1 MSREETKKIIM
12 AMTVY
17 YPNFKPSCDL
27 GIMVDLWTDAFS
39 DVAYEKV
46 YTALKTYAKTDTSGF
61 APSIGALNNLICTIE
76 ERSSGEELNEMEAWA
91 LVSRALRN
99 GLYASQEE
107 YNRLP
112 TLVQKAVGS
121 PQNLHNWATTDYET
135 IDTVIMSNFQRTYR
149 SVLSQTKEN
158 RRMPLEVRT
167 MIETKSVNPML
178 IEKGDYE

>member
-1 MSREETKKIIM
+1 MNREETKKIIM

-17 YPNFKPSCDL
+17 YPNFKPPCDL
-27 GIMVDLWTDAFS
+27 GIMVDLWTDAFN
-39 DVAYEKV
+39 DVQYEKV
-46 YTALKTYAKTDTSGF
+46 YTALKTYVKTDTSGF

-107 YNRLP
+107 FNRLP
-112 TLVQKAVGS
+112 ALVQKAVGS

-149 SVLSQTKEN
+149 SVVSQNKET
-158 RRMPLEVRT
+158 RRMPAEVRAQLDVS
-167 MIETKSVNPML
+167 KVSPLL
-178 IEKGDYE
+178 IGKEDYE